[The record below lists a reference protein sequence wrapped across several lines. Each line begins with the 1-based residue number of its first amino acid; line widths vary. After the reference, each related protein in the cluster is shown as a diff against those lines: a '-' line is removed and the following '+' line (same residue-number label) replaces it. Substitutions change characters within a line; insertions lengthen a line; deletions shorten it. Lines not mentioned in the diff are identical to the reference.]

1 MISAPACSTFGV
13 QQVQV
18 GAVRGLLQLGIRVLG
33 EAVAHRFDS
42 LGEVGVLEDE
52 AVELSGSGACAGNK
66 VDKSLLGWNR
76 GKYAKASRSRAAH
89 KRANGR
95 LPNRSIICR
104 NKECKAYAAAV
115 TPRREPLQ
123 AASGIESHA
132 VDACGRPFPARWPCQ
147 SDISQMSIDI
157 RSDIITSASRC
168 PAAGCRRSRT
178 GRSWPDPSSHRG
190 TKPGWRPGWCH
201 TA

>member
-42 LGEVGVLEDE
+42 LGEVGALEDE
-52 AVELSGSGACAGNK
+52 AVELSGSGACAGSK

-76 GKYAKASRSRAAH
+76 GKYAKTSRSRAAH

-115 TPRREPLQ
+115 TPRREP
-123 AASGIESHA
+123 AAGRVRHRKPCSRCVRPTVPGA
-132 VDACGRPFPARWPCQ
+132 VAMSVRHQSDVNRHPIRHHHFCQPMSCGRLPAK
-147 SDISQMSIDI
+147 
-157 RSDIITSASRC
+157 
-168 PAAGCRRSRT
+168 
-178 GRSWPDPSSHRG
+178 PDGP
-190 TKPGWRPGWCH
+190 
-201 TA
+201 